1 LGVLLATCA
10 WGWSEARA
18 EELGIIVPVM
28 GKDGPLLKAD
38 PHGQMVPVVTRL
50 RTGALYEQLQKEAAQ
65 GFTATVLSLDDLA
78 QRKAGAGAPGPT
90 WLYLSTEDGGFA
102 RKGFWLR
109 NLPDDRERR
118 ADRDRRDRRQRDD
131 GSDPRAEYYVA
142 EPFVDLV
149 VDADSVAKGDF
160 EEIFAHEMGHVFL
173 RRLLPRLPQGYS
185 RTPHASLTVTD
196 YPTAFDEGFATHFQ
210 GLARRLTRNMTL
222 RNQDLGLES
231 KPFVSY
237 WLSNLDRASRI
248 DGVRRNWFVQA
259 QITPPGSGDAVTRHD
274 HSTLFD
280 TAHLKNG
287 NQMMASE
294 GVLATLFYRW
304 LVPGSGEKS
313 AVLQRYSV
321 LFDALVALD
330 RKQAALGTVEPDT
343 PVYLDLL
350 DALRSV
356 NAKEG
361 ARVLTLTIDTT
372 YGATADASLTPQVE
386 ALATHGRA
394 GDMKQFT
401 SDLKAAR
408 AALTKLQERAAHSP
422 DIMRLALGPDIW
434 LFKSQPAALAI
445 NLNTAERE
453 TLMELPGVDAAVADR
468 ALDSRRSR
476 GLFKDLTDFSKRAG
490 LAAAATTQLAD
501 MQAAMTKAGTY
512 ARE

>member
-1 LGVLLATCA
+1 
-10 WGWSEARA
+10 
-18 EELGIIVPVM
+18 
-28 GKDGPLLKAD
+28 
-38 PHGQMVPVVTRL
+38 MVPVVTRV
-50 RTGALYEQLQKEAAQ
+50 RSGPLYEQLQKEAAQ
-65 GFTATVLSLDDLA
+65 GFTATVLALDDLA
-78 QRKAGAGAPGPT
+78 QRKAGASAPGPT
-90 WLYLSTEDGGFA
+90 WLYLAEEDGGFA

-131 GSDPRAEYYVA
+131 GTDPRAEYYVGD
-142 EPFVDLV
+142 PFVDLV

-210 GLARRLTRNMTL
+210 GLVRRLTRNGTL
-222 RNQDLGLES
+222 RSEDLGLES
-231 KPFVSY
+231 KPLVSY

-248 DGVRRNWFVQA
+248 DGMRRNWFVQA
-259 QITPPGSGDAVTRHD
+259 QITPPGSGDAIARHD

-280 TAHLKNG
+280 PAHLKNG

-304 LVPGSGEKS
+304 LVPGPGEKP

-321 LFDALVALD
+321 LFDALIALD
-330 RKQAALGTVEPDT
+330 RKQAALGMVDPDT

-361 ARVLTLTIDTT
+361 ARVLALTIDTT
-372 YGATADASLTPQVE
+372 YGATVDASLTPQIE
-386 ALATHGRA
+386 ALAAHGQA
-394 GDMKQFT
+394 GDMKQFKT
-401 SDLKAAR
+401 DLKTAR
-408 AALTKLQERAAHSP
+408 AALAKVQERAAHSP

-434 LFKSQPAALAI
+434 LFKSQPVPLAI

-453 TLMELPGVDAAVADR
+453 TLTELPGVDGAIAER
-468 ALDSRRSR
+468 ALESRRAK
-476 GLFKDLTDFSKRAG
+476 GLFKDLADFARRGG
-490 LAAAATTQLAD
+490 LSAAAVTQLTD
-501 MQAAMTKAGTY
+501 MQSAMTKAGTY